1 MDDAGCIFEFVIV
14 SPDSDVV
21 IDESTHRRALH
32 ELYEQIMAGQ
42 LDWHFRLVQ
51 KLPDAEYPEPTMT
64 WDLDKAIATPLT
76 QAQVRNLTLTD
87 GYEPG
92 SLTLYGHFRESAN
105 STEFEGARRKKRS
118 FASGLRCSG

>member
-1 MDDAGCIFEFVIV
+1 
-14 SPDSDVV
+14 
-21 IDESTHRRALH
+21 
-32 ELYEQIMAGQ
+32 
-42 LDWHFRLVQ
+42 
-51 KLPDAEYPEPTMT
+51 MT

-105 STEFEGARRKKRS
+105 STEFEELKHGRNIRAIQ
-118 FASGLRCSG
+118 FAAME